1 MSMTLSFI
9 FLFFKAALGFLFV
22 IKYIQYIVIII
33 DRTSGELNRA
43 LIRIKYEKEDN
54 HDRIKEI
61 NNNKEE
67 VCDTKDLKSYV
78 DGESNFSNSK
88 FTDDSRLY
96 SSSSIAYSNFI
107 RRRSNIPKYDTPSL
121 RDGKSTAHYSPFDN
135 RPPFN
140 KYTTPTDLNLNVDY
154 SNDLKKIENQ
164 IQNQI
169 KECSCSPK
177 FKVKKLSDNNNV
189 IFYEFGSYNTLKRH
203 VRIYNSTVSI
213 RVGGG
218 WVSLDDF
225 FNKID
230 PCRVGRK
237 RYSQYNNISPILRR
251 ETMRSYS
258 SESLLTSCTSL
269 RSYNTPET
277 PLRRP
282 RNNNYTRIKNY

>member
-1 MSMTLSFI
+1 MTLSFI

-33 DRTSGELNRA
+33 DRTSSELNRS

-54 HDRIKEI
+54 FDKSKEI

-67 VCDTKDLKSYV
+67 VYDNNKLGNYV
-78 DGESNFSNSK
+78 DGSSNYSISE

-96 SSSSIAYSNFI
+96 SSSSMTYSNYI
-107 RRRSNIPKYDTPSL
+107 RRRSRIPKYGTPL
-121 RDGKSTAHYSPFDN
+121 LKDGKSTTQYTPFDN
-135 RPPFN
+135 RPPFK
-140 KYTTPTDLNLNVDY
+140 KYTTPTGLNSNIDY
-154 SNDLKKIENQ
+154 SSDLKKIENQ
-164 IQNQI
+164 IQSQI

-218 WVSLDDF
+218 WVSLEDF

-230 PCRVGRK
+230 PCRMAKK
-237 RYSQYNNISPILRR
+237 RYSQYNVISPVLTQ
-251 ETMRSYS
+251 EKMRSYS
-258 SESLLTSCTSL
+258 SETLLTSCMPL
-269 RSYNTPET
+269 RDYNTPET